1 MKILSQFTVDG
12 ITTVQTAHL
21 NEETGALI
29 IAESNGENRQEFIV
43 EPTATYELMLY
54 LQSQLEGREND

>member
-21 NEETGALI
+21 DEETGALI
-29 IAESNGENRQEFIV
+29 IAESNGENRQEFIA
-43 EPTATYELMLY
+43 EPTAAYELMLY
-54 LQSQLEGREND
+54 LKAELEGDNND